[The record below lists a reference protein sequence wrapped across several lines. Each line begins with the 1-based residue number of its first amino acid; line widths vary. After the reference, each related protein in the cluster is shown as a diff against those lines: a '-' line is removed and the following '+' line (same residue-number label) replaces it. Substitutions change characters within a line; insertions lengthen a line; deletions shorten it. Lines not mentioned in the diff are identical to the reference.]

1 MEGALD
7 SLILYARE
15 LVDERIWKCHG
26 QTSLVTSPNEPK
38 DRVQPAIPPRDADRI
53 REHLDVLLHS
63 PVFVTSKRVPALLSH
78 VVEQALEGIPTE
90 HVKERTLGIE
100 VFGRSPAYDTNNDPV
115 VRITAGELR
124 KKLAQYYFA
133 HPDAEVQIGI
143 PVGSYLPQFRFIPSS
158 LAENA
163 AESLTPS
170 PTEDIAPESNPYVA
184 PVVDTA
190 RPNDNISPA
199 RPVGWRSRLFKLPWA
214 LALLVSIALIGFAGW
229 RMTHLTTSVDRFWL
243 GFAEPSRNVLI
254 VAGSVSPMPQAL
266 SQYHFEAESLALQDA
281 EVVSRLRSELTLRH
295 VNSSLMLGTVASLSD
310 LRNQPYVLVGA
321 FNNPWTQRI
330 TQDLPFAFERS
341 ADRRYGSIIERAN
354 PHHVWSEDF
363 GVPNAALQQ
372 DFGVV
377 ARFTDHS
384 TEQSAVVI
392 AGISA
397 EGTLAAGEVLN
408 NPKYLEILEREAGKP
423 ANGFEAVIKTEV
435 VNGHSGPPQIV
446 AIKTW

>member
-1 MEGALD
+1 
-7 SLILYARE
+7 
-15 LVDERIWKCHG
+15 
-26 QTSLVTSPNEPK
+26 
-38 DRVQPAIPPRDADRI
+38 
-53 REHLDVLLHS
+53 LLHS

-143 PVGSYLPQFRFIPSS
+143 PVGSYLPQFRFVAPSQ
-158 LAENA
+158 
-163 AESLTPS
+163 AESAPEELNPS
-170 PTEDIAPESNPYVA
+170 PVQDLDPEPPPSLVPVA
-184 PVVDTA
+184 GIET
-190 RPNDNISPA
+190 RNGNISPA
-199 RPVGWRSRLFKLPWA
+199 KPTGWRERFLRLPFA
-214 LALLVSIALIGFAGW
+214 LALFGSVALIGFAGW
-229 RMTHLTTSVDRFWL
+229 KLTHLTTAVDRFWL

-281 EVVSRLRSELTLRH
+281 EVVSKLRAELTLRH
-295 VNSSLMLGTVASLSD
+295 VNSSLTLGTVASLSD
-310 LRNQPYVLVGA
+310 LRVQPYVLVGA

-341 ADRRYGSIIERAN
+341 ADRRYGSIVERAN
-354 PHHVWSEDF
+354 PRHVWTEDF
-363 GVPNAALQQ
+363 GVPNATLQQ
-372 DFGVV
+372 DFGIV

-408 NPKYLEILEREAGKP
+408 NPKYLEILERETGKP

-435 VNGHSGPPQIV
+435 VNGHSGPPQII